1 MRVRLAPGLPRWLWY
16 NKHMQVDFEGQRSTE
31 KVICVFRRHILT
43 SFRGFLFLLFMSIA
57 GFLPILM
64 WPDNQKMVFVWMIA
78 VVIGLIGMG
87 YSYILWYFSFYLL
100 TNERLRQTRQKSLF
114 KKTVVDLDLTK
125 ILSVSF
131 GVPGMWGSI
140 FGYGTILVQTSAG
153 DLVLSTVKNP
163 EEIHNQLQNA
173 IHEANKEA
181 NKV

>member
-1 MRVRLAPGLPRWLWY
+1 MKNNIYLCI
-16 NKHMQVDFEGQRSTE
+16 
-31 KVICVFRRHILT
+31 VILKR
-43 SFRGFLFLLFMSIA
+43 
-57 GFLPILM
+57 
-64 WPDNQKMVFVWMIA
+64 
-78 VVIGLIGMG
+78 
-87 YSYILWYFSFYLL
+87 
-100 TNERLRQTRQKSLF
+100 KSLF